1 MCHEKA
7 FMKNLKYLILFCVI
21 SVISINSVFAQE
33 GEMDDLVAGTKS
45 DLLVVVGGGLAGA
58 ILGLSTLSF
67 VEEPKKH
74 TRNIIVGASLGI
86 IIGVGYVAMSQAT
99 KHQENIYGSPEDEQA
114 SLKDDHKSFNTYSRF
129 DWHDEEVAN
138 NSVASNQISQ
148 IGYQF
153 KF

>member
-1 MCHEKA
+1 
-7 FMKNLKYLILFCVI
+7 MKVIKLVVMI
-21 SVISINSVFAQE
+21 SVICVFSLNTFTSNAYAQA
-33 GEMDDLVAGTKS
+33 GNEMDDLVQGTKS

-58 ILGLSTLSF
+58 VLGLSTLSF

-74 TRNIIVGASLGI
+74 TRNIIVGASIGI

-99 KHQENIYGSPEDEQA
+99 KSQEMFYGEDPQA
-114 SLKDDHKSFNTYSRF
+114 SLEEDVKDFNTYARF
-129 DWHDEEVAN
+129 DWHDEQ
-138 NSVASNQISQ
+138 VASNSSVVNEVSQ